1 MEYNPSRAAYFSI
14 TLYTLCRLIKA
25 FTIILFCLCAVG
37 CVSEDFSDCESVLR
51 VRFSLDDSYD
61 PSDFDSRIGNSVSL
75 SIFSDG
81 AMSRYIP
88 IAFAD
93 IENYSWYSTTKTGTG
108 SVTVHYVAWTRPEG
122 ADTELPSYAVGD
134 SFDGQYIE
142 LTPHASITGAYEP
155 FPIDLYLGTVTSVEN
170 YSGDSSYSIGVA
182 PCACRIDVRVS
193 DPAGILGEMEES
205 LAVRMSG
212 TMTRMNL
219 SKQGLG
225 GEAEVYTG
233 LYADGDGEYTYRTG
247 TFGVLPSSS
256 EQTLKVDIMNGMT
269 VLYTLAVPRYGMP
282 QGAESGGWIVFEYT
296 IGSNQFTITV
306 GDYTQKFY
314 NVGGI

>member
-1 MEYNPSRAAYFSI
+1 MK
-14 TLYTLCRLIKA
+14 KA
-25 FTIILFCLCAVG
+25 FTIILLCLCAAG
-37 CVSEDFSDCESVLR
+37 CVSEDFSDCESILR
-51 VRFSLDDSYD
+51 VRFSLDDNYD
-61 PSDFDSRIGNSVSL
+61 PSDFDSRIGNGVSL

-81 AMSRYIP
+81 NMGRYIP
-88 IAFAD
+88 IAFTD

-108 SVTVHYVAWTRPEG
+108 SATVQYVAWTRPAG
-122 ADTELPSYAVGD
+122 SDTELPAYAVGD
-134 SFDGQYIE
+134 SFDDQYIE
-142 LTPHASITGAYEP
+142 LPPHASITGAYGP
-155 FPIDLYLGTVTSVEN
+155 FPTDLYLGTVTSVEN

-193 DPAGILGEMEES
+193 DPAGTLGEMVEA

-219 SKQGLG
+219 GKEGTG
-225 GEAEVYTG
+225 GEAEVYTR
-233 LYADGDGEYTYRTG
+233 LYADGYGEYTYRTG

-256 EQTLKVDIMNGMT
+256 EQTLRVEIMNGTT
-269 VLYTLAVPRYGMP
+269 VLYTLTVPRYGMP

-314 NVGGI
+314 TVGGI